1 MDMKRI
7 GAIALVFAFAP
18 VSWALAQSS
27 SLFKAH
33 QARQT
38 VSRSL
43 TTRPAPNG
51 AIRTNAGAISNGA
64 GTMQPV
70 APMGQMTPIN
80 AGQTP
85 TVRNPALAQ
94 ASLIST
100 PAPQP
105 KVIKVNDLIGVIVRH
120 RYRAQI
126 DARMQQDN
134 QWDLESKLDAWF
146 RIHDKKWEQQGFAG
160 GTPEAKFSHSSQL
173 ENQGRTNR
181 KDVLETRM
189 QGKVIDVKP
198 NGNLIVVAY
207 YSISSDHDTQSLVL
221 SGEVNQGDLSP
232 DNSVTSDKIFGLKIG
247 SAPTG
252 AVMDAT
258 KRGWLK
264 ELVDKVRPF

>member
-1 MDMKRI
+1 MRRI
-7 GAIALVFAFAP
+7 VILAMVFAFGP

-33 QARQT
+33 RVRLSMTQ
-38 VSRSL
+38 SL
-43 TTRPAPNG
+43 TTQPAPNG
-51 AIRTNAGAISNGA
+51 AIRTNAGALNTSNGM
-64 GTMQPV
+64 MQPV
-70 APMGQMTPIN
+70 AMRGQGA
-80 AGQTP
+80 AGQP
-85 TVRNPALAQ
+85 MQQMQTVQNPALAQ

-105 KVIKVNDLIGVIVRH
+105 KIIKVNDLLGVIVRH
-120 RYRAQI
+120 RYRSQI
-126 DARMQQDN
+126 DSRLQQDN

-160 GTPEAKFSHSSQL
+160 GTPEAKFSHDSQL

-181 KDVLETRM
+181 RDVLETRM

-198 NGNLIVVAY
+198 NGNLIIVAY

-221 SGEVNQGDLSP
+221 SGEVNQTDITP
-232 DNSVTSDKIFGLKIG
+232 DNTVTSDKIFGLKIG

-264 ELVDKVRPF
+264 ELIDTVRPF

>member
-1 MDMKRI
+1 MKRI
-7 GAIALVFAFAP
+7 GVLTLVFAFAP

-33 QARQT
+33 LVKQGATRA
-38 VSRSL
+38 L

-51 AIRTNAGAISNGA
+51 AIRTNAGAINNGV

-70 APMGQMTPIN
+70 AAPGQMVAGPMGQN
-80 AGQTP
+80 AA

-94 ASLIST
+94 MSLIST

-105 KVIKVNDLIGVIVRH
+105 KVIKVNDLLGVIVRH
-120 RYRAQI
+120 RYRAQV
-126 DARMQQDN
+126 DARLTQDN

-160 GTPEAKFSHSSQL
+160 GTPEAKFSHDSQL
-173 ENQGRTNR
+173 ENMGRTNR

-198 NGNLIVVAY
+198 NGNLIIVAY

-221 SGEVNQGDLSP
+221 SGEVNQTDITP

-264 ELVDKVRPF
+264 ELIDQVRPF

>member
-1 MDMKRI
+1 MRRVVI
-7 GAIALVFAFAP
+7 LVLVFAFAP
-18 VSWALAQSS
+18 VSLVMAQSS

-33 QARQT
+33 RAQQT
-38 VSRSL
+38 AMRSL
-43 TTRPAPNG
+43 TTRPAANG
-51 AIRTNAGAISNGA
+51 AIRTNAGALNGA
-64 GTMQPV
+64 MGTMQPV
-70 APMGQMTPIN
+70 APQGQMVPSQASTLV
-80 AGQTP
+80 Q
-85 TVRNPALAQ
+85 NPALAQ
-94 ASLIST
+94 MSLIST

-105 KVIKVNDLIGVIVRH
+105 KIIKVNDLLGVIVRH

-126 DARMQQDN
+126 DARLQQDN
-134 QWDLESKLDAWF
+134 EWDMQSKLDAWF
-146 RIHDKKWEQQGFAG
+146 RIHDKKWQQQGFAG
-160 GTPEAKFSHSSQL
+160 GTPETKFSHSSEL

-181 KDVLETRM
+181 RDVLETRM

-198 NGNLIVVAY
+198 NGNLIIAAY

-221 SGEVNQGDLSP
+221 SGEVNQGDISP
-232 DNSVTSDKIFGLKIG
+232 DNTVTSDKVFGLKIG